1 MYVCVS
7 NHFPSTEL
15 IESVQAKTKDQFPK
29 FILRIANK
37 LECLVKNWLSSV
49 AFDFRAVNVGIVW
62 EKLKSHLCRW
72 VLSIPPSCDIQST
85 HYVNKQMWIV
95 KIIEKRKLHLTRFSL
110 SKLHRGEVALT
121 RVRKWGQFPTGGTG
135 RNIFVTAHLNWTQIE
150 AALIGREDRFRLS
163 AFHSWVAAVTD
174 FVSSPVSTG
183 EGAHKYCNN
192 RTDYSTNYRR

>member
-1 MYVCVS
+1 MGKNTKSEYLTFRKQLSPYYGRFTGQKLLLVEMYVCVS

-15 IESVQAKTKDQFPK
+15 IERVQAKTKDQFPK

-85 HYVNKQMWIV
+85 HYVNKQM
-95 KIIEKRKLHLTRFSL
+95 
-110 SKLHRGEVALT
+110 
-121 RVRKWGQFPTGGTG
+121 
-135 RNIFVTAHLNWTQIE
+135 
-150 AALIGREDRFRLS
+150 
-163 AFHSWVAAVTD
+163 
-174 FVSSPVSTG
+174 
-183 EGAHKYCNN
+183 
-192 RTDYSTNYRR
+192 